1 MYLHGFLA
9 GRYLA
14 PITVQP
20 HAFQCGNR
28 VGVVNGVPATS
39 APKHRHYDRYDGT
52 AEIFI
57 EGIDAGLAQHSA
69 AAALAPG
76 LGTLPFDA
84 A

>member
-9 GRYLA
+9 GRGA
-14 PITVQP
+14 V
-20 HAFQCGNR
+20 C
-28 VGVVNGVPATS
+28 
-39 APKHRHYDRYDGT
+39 DRRDEDGT

-57 EGIDAGLAQHSA
+57 EGIDAGLAQHTA

-84 A
+84 V